1 MKIEVYDK
9 VIRKKKYI
17 STVEYILRKQYSN
30 VGAGELSI
38 VQYLNAAVIKAQ
50 IDKIYYK
57 VQTCI
62 YSDKCQSLNDV
73 ENWDKKDD
81 SLTISVKDFI
91 REK

>member
-9 VIRKKKYI
+9 VSRKKKYI

-30 VGAGELSI
+30 VGAGGLYI

-57 VQTCI
+57 VQA
-62 YSDKCQSLNDV
+62 
-73 ENWDKKDD
+73 
-81 SLTISVKDFI
+81 
-91 REK
+91 